1 MDSSAAELGLIEE
14 TCPFCGSKQPYILGD
29 GRRKCRSCRVK
40 YTPLRRP
47 GRLDDALIQRLAGH
61 FWRMD
66 SIDLTAGQLDLDRKT
81 VQRYFGLLRRAIAER
96 GERRAAMIAAEAK
109 IDSLYLGRLS
119 PLGGVKRQDTVT
131 VFGQAVRDGLVYL
144 IMAAAIADWSG
155 LDLRGLRRVGHDG
168 RPLADEDNA
177 FWPFARQRLK
187 HYRGG
192 YKKQLPLYLR
202 EMEFRFNHRDDPA
215 VMQKLAAM
223 LAARPR

>member
-14 TCPFCGSKQPYILGD
+14 ACPFCGGKQPYILGD
-29 GRRKCRSCRVK
+29 GRRKCRYCRVK

-47 GRLDDALIQRLAGH
+47 GRLGEALVQRLAGH

-81 VQRYFGLLRRAIAER
+81 VQRYFSLLRRAIAER
-96 GERRAAMIAAEAK
+96 GERRAAMIAAEAQVE
-109 IDSLYLGRLS
+109 SLYLGRLS
-119 PLGGVKRQDTVT
+119 PLGGVRRQDTVT
-131 VFGQAVRDGLVYL
+131 VFGQAVRDGRVCL
-144 IMAAAIADWSG
+144 IMAAAIADWSK
-155 LDLRGLRRVGHDG
+155 LDLRGLRRVGQDG
-168 RPLADEDNA
+168 QPLADDDNA

-192 YKKQLPLYLR
+192 YKRQLPLYLR
-202 EMEFRFNHRDDPA
+202 EMEFRFNHRDDPMA
-215 VMQKLAAM
+215 TQKLATM